1 MRLTWILFR
10 NIFPSLI
17 RKGFFQILWVTNL
30 KTCLFSIVGRI
41 YSIILSNE
49 NSASEKSNV
58 FLRFWTEFFVG
69 LKIWLHIDP
78 LILSRK
84 KGKPCAKEIH
94 HHIIEILYSFFFFF
108 FGDLISWKIWS
119 IQVGYLSH
127 SIGIVFGTLAYILKS
142 LSSLLSLLLCMISSF
157 VLFDFQS
164 SCFSSQNEK
173 FLPYNQRK
181 VVKSSKPKTQRC
193 EVTNSQWRI

>member
-108 FGDLISWKIWS
+108 WRSYLMKNLKHSSWLPQPLHRNSIWDTCL
-119 IQVGYLSH
+119 YLE
-127 SIGIVFGTLAYILKS
+127 VS
-142 LSSLLSLLLCMISSF
+142 LFSSF
-157 VLFDFQS
+157 PFALHDLFFCSFWFPIFLFLLTKWKVLA
-164 SCFSSQNEK
+164 
-173 FLPYNQRK
+173 L
-181 VVKSSKPKTQRC
+181 
-193 EVTNSQWRI
+193 